1 VIARSLGGIVPLALT
16 ALIGAALLSM
26 LAGDRGPISLIQE
39 SVQRADTRRAE
50 DAGQRSAEPAGEV
63 DPAPPEIDRLLDER
77 RSLAKK
83 VAHTVW
89 RAVRVPVLLFAVG
102 LAALL
107 VLRIRARHRRRYVR
121 HWLLPYR
128 ADEANPDQVRRLIE
142 SWHQMTL
149 RRWWQRLPSGQ
160 PSLALELHAIPDDGG
175 NRVRLMLACPDE
187 PGLAAALDGRL
198 VACYRDTRLRE
209 PQEDEPRAL
218 GQVIRLKKR
227 RSFTTRLETPDRYD
241 QSLVDGLVAT
251 MSAGGEPCTVQY
263 ALTPAPAS
271 FDRFARWLFRSE
283 ERQLEQARV
292 RAEGG
297 DPGVR
302 SEVAQQELEGGLELQ
317 HRPLFFAELRVSSP
331 SYATTRRIAGAIR
344 GGSSGENRLV
354 ERRIRVR
361 RSLYLRRMA
370 RALGNPVPSWSR
382 GVVSSSEVAGL
393 WHVPSPF
400 IKGVRIERSSVPRV
414 PAPPEILRASGEL
427 ALVRDERGYVTIAD
441 QDKRM
446 NAMLLGA
453 QGTGKTSVMC
463 RGIAADVTDPNCAVI
478 VLDGKSDLALKALS
492 VIPEELSHGRR
503 VHFLDFAN
511 PEIGIDPFTAD
522 ADRDAVA
529 DAIVEAFKEV
539 HEEGSI
545 QASSDRY
552 LRQAAIAC
560 MGWVERTGQER
571 ATLWDMW
578 TILLP
583 SAEDFRREVVRAIG
597 KDTELAAAAMFF
609 GEQLPDQLH
618 AARGQFVPRLDAPVN
633 KLQKLTGQPKLDAIL
648 RHPLSLSID
657 EVIRNR
663 DVLVVSGA
671 VGSFGEGSAKV
682 LLQFILHMVHRALI
696 RQQELAEGERARV
709 ALKVDE
715 AHLLFSPTFARMLA
729 MDRSAGLEC
738 VAAWQSLGQI
748 EERQLRSV
756 ILNLLRHR
764 FVFSV
769 ADDDAR
775 QLADMLQTVYADVM
789 RDDQPARQRTRISP
803 DALMHLPNFHAAC
816 SWISGGARVP
826 SFIAETLP
834 MEENSGRIDAHLRAQ
849 RDRGA
854 HYPGPIPPPNRLAA
868 FTKIQDLV
876 PREESRAATALR
888 RQERGG
894 RPVRRDGGQAFSG
907 GLGAGASEAI
917 RRSANG
923 GGQARR
929 LTETGLEAGRPQGP
943 ASNSE
948 DGIPAFSPERSSVDD
963 QADRIGVAP
972 LGSPTRSPVPDSYTE
987 LDEFDDAT
995 GLRWQQR
1002 PTGPH
1007 KPPLPRKDDLE
1018 VLAVLHE
1025 LRFLTAS
1032 QIGRRFM
1039 PGRALRSVQHRLGQ
1053 MFRVGWVRRCEI
1065 ATRKRGHTQRVYA
1078 LDEAGF
1084 ELIRANRGRTDLARG
1099 VDPDAKWRAPEVE
1112 DPRLV
1117 LHDLHVNAWLFAL
1130 ERLLAPN
1137 VIRGWRGPRQ
1147 AKLDVPGERV
1157 RGQWVPLTAE
1167 TVQLGTGHHLA
1178 DLQLE
1183 DFRPVRPDLAVEV
1196 DVSLGDSRRVVEL
1209 LIELDRSG
1217 RASSNYE
1224 KFRRYDA
1231 LLNGWAMA
1239 TSRYRKL
1246 GEPPVLIVVVE
1257 DDEKAFAFLRAADR
1271 IMTGRVGKWGVPEAV
1286 WPAHGRR
1293 RMFVAAE
1300 RDIHQGT
1307 LRAQRLPE
1315 HPPAL
1320 RKALAGHGTDR
1331 LAREQ
1336 VASLLP
1342 SAFLRMNP

>member
-1 VIARSLGGIVPLALT
+1 VIARVLGRIVPLALT
-16 ALIGAALLSM
+16 ALLGAALVSM
-26 LAGDRGPISLIQE
+26 LASGWGPLGLIRE
-39 SVQRADTRRAE
+39 SVDRADRVEQSREQGRHHARRAPL
-50 DAGQRSAEPAGEV
+50 A
-63 DPAPPEIDRLLDER
+63 DPPTPELARLLDER
-77 RSLAKK
+77 RSLATE
-83 VAHTVW
+83 ATAAVW
-89 RAVRVPVLLFAVG
+89 RAVRVPVLL
-102 LAALL
+102 AALVL
-107 VLRIRARHRRRYVR
+107 ALLLGLRIRARHRRRYVR

-128 ADEANPDQVRRLIE
+128 ADEATPDQVRRLIE
-142 SWHQMTL
+142 SCHQMTL
-149 RRWWQRLPSGQ
+149 RRWWQRLLSGQ
-160 PSLALELHAIPDDGG
+160 PSLGLELHAIPDEGG
-175 NRVRLMLACPDE
+175 NRVRLTLACPDE
-187 PGLAAALDGRL
+187 PGLAEALDGRL
-198 VACYRDTRLRE
+198 VACYRDSRLIEEDGE
-209 PQEDEPRAL
+209 PHSV
-218 GQVIRLKKR
+218 GQLIRLKKR
-227 RSFTTRLETPDRYD
+227 RSFTIRLETPDRYD

-251 MSAGGEPCTVQY
+251 MSAAGVPCTVQY

-317 HRPLFFAELRVSSP
+317 HRPLFFADLRVSAP
-331 SYATTRRIAGAIR
+331 SYATARRVAGAIR

-354 ERRIRVR
+354 ERRIR
-361 RSLYLRRMA
+361 LRRRLYVQRMT
-370 RALGNPVPSWSR
+370 RALANPLPSWSR
-382 GVVSSSEVAGL
+382 GVVSSSELAGL
-393 WHVPSPF
+393 WHLPSPF
-400 IKGVRIERSSVPRV
+400 VKGVRIERSSVPRV
-414 PAPPEILRASGEL
+414 PAPPEIRRAGSEL
-427 ALVRDERGYVTIAD
+427 ALVRDERGFVAIAD

-492 VIPEELSHGRR
+492 VIPEELDHGRR
-503 VHFLDFAN
+503 VQFLDFAN

-597 KDTELAAAAMFF
+597 RDTELAAAAMFF
-609 GEQLPDQLH
+609 GEQLPDQLR
-618 AARGQFVPRLDAPVN
+618 AARGQFVPRLDSPVN

-671 VGSFGEGSAKV
+671 VGSFGEGSARV

-696 RQQELAEGERARV
+696 RQQELPEPERARV

-748 EERQLRSV
+748 DDRQLRSV

-775 QLADMLQTVYADVM
+775 QLADMLQTVYADVI
-789 RDDQPARQRTRISP
+789 RDDQPARRRTRISP
-803 DALMHLPNFHAAC
+803 DALMHLPNYHAAC
-816 SWISGGARVP
+816 SWIAGGARVG
-826 SFIAETLP
+826 SFIAQTLQ
-834 MEENSGRIDAHLRAQ
+834 MEQDDERIEAHLQAQ
-849 RDRGA
+849 RERGA
-854 HYPGPIPPPNRLAA
+854 HYPGPIPPPNRLSAY
-868 FTKIQDLV
+868 TKIQDLV
-876 PREESRAATALR
+876 PRKSERPAPSEGRGRDGAATGPAPHAKAVGEALT
-888 RQERGG
+888 G
-894 RPVRRDGGQAFSG
+894 DTASTGGQ
-907 GLGAGASEAI
+907 
-917 RRSANG
+917 
-923 GGQARR
+923 
-929 LTETGLEAGRPQGP
+929 
-943 ASNSE
+943 
-948 DGIPAFSPERSSVDD
+948 IPDFLPERSSLDD
-963 QADRIGVAP
+963 GADRVGVAP
-972 LGSPTRSPVPDSYTE
+972 LGTPVRPAVPDSYTE
-987 LDEFDDAT
+987 LDEYDQVT
-995 GLRWQQR
+995 GLRWQER
-1002 PTGPH
+1002 PPGPH

-1018 VLAVLHE
+1018 VLAALHE
-1025 LRFLTAS
+1025 LRFLAAR
-1032 QIGRRFM
+1032 QVHRRFM
-1039 PGRALRSVQHRLGQ
+1039 PHRALRTVRHRLNQ
-1053 MFRVGWVRRCEI
+1053 MFRVGWLRRCEI
-1065 ATRKRGHTQRVYA
+1065 TTGNRGHTQRIYA
-1078 LDEAGF
+1078 LDQDGY
-1084 ELIRANRGRTDLARG
+1084 ELIRANRGRTELARL
-1099 VDPDAKWRAPEVE
+1099 VDPDAKWRPSEVE
-1112 DPRLV
+1112 DPRLI
-1117 LHDLHVNAWLFAL
+1117 LHDLHANAWLFAL
-1130 ERLLAPN
+1130 ERLVAPN
-1137 VIRGWRGPRQ
+1137 VLRGWRGPHAAR
-1147 AKLDVPGERV
+1147 LEVPGEKV
-1157 RGQWVPLTAE
+1157 RGQWVPLSLD

-1183 DFRPVRPDLAVEV
+1183 EFRPVRPDLAVEL
-1196 DVSLGDSRRVVEL
+1196 DLSLGDQRRRVEL
-1209 LIELDRSG
+1209 LVELDRSG
-1217 RASSNYE
+1217 RASSNYD

-1239 TSRYRKL
+1239 VPRYRAL
-1246 GEPPVLIVVVE
+1246 GEPPIVVFVVE
-1257 DDEKAFAFLRAADR
+1257 DDHKTAQFLRSADR
-1271 IMTGRVGKWGVPEAV
+1271 IMTGRVGKWGVPEAA
-1286 WPAHGRR
+1286 WPAYGRR
-1293 RMFVAAE
+1293 RTFVMCE

-1307 LRAQRLPE
+1307 LRSQRLPE

-1320 RKALAGHGTDR
+1320 REALRGRRAGRTEP
-1331 LAREQ
+1331 EQ

-1342 SAFLRMNP
+1342 RAFLR

>member
-1 VIARSLGGIVPLALT
+1 VIARVLGGVAPLILT
-16 ALIGAALLSM
+16 AVVGAALLSM
-26 LAGDRGPISLIQE
+26 LASDKGPLGLIRE
-39 SVQRADTRRAE
+39 SVERGDIPTPRKEPRREPTRQARE
-50 DAGQRSAEPAGEV
+50 RDI
-63 DPAPPEIDRLLDER
+63 PPPDIRRLLDER
-77 RSLAKK
+77 RSLATQ
-83 VAHTVW
+83 VATTIW
-89 RAVRVPVLLFAVG
+89 RAVRVPVLLTALG
-102 LAALL
+102 LAGMLALRL
-107 VLRIRARHRRRYVR
+107 RARLRRRYVR
-121 HWLLPYR
+121 HWLMPYR
-128 ADEANPDQVRRLIE
+128 ADEASPDQVRRLIE

-149 RRWWQRLPSGQ
+149 RRWWQRLLSGQ
-160 PSLALELHAIPDDGG
+160 PSFALELHAFRGDGG

-187 PGLAAALDGRL
+187 PGLADALDGRL
-198 VACYRDTRLRE
+198 VACYRDTRLVAGE
-209 PQEDEPRAL
+209 RAL
-218 GQVIRLKKR
+218 DSHGVVVRLKKR

-241 QSLVDGLVAT
+241 QSLIDGLVAT
-251 MSAGGEPCTVQY
+251 MSAAGESCTVQY

-283 ERQLEQARV
+283 ERQLERARV

-317 HRPLFFAELRVSSP
+317 HRPLFFAELRVSAP
-331 SYATTRRIAGAIR
+331 SYSTARRVAGSIR
-344 GGSSGENRLV
+344 GDSSGENRLV
-354 ERRIRVR
+354 ERRLR
-361 RSLYLRRMA
+361 LRRRLYIRRMT
-370 RALGNPVPSWSR
+370 RAIGNPLPSWSR
-382 GVVSSSEVAGL
+382 GVVSSSELAGL
-393 WHVPSPF
+393 WHLPSPF
-400 IKGVRIERSSVPRV
+400 VKGVRIERSSVPRV
-414 PAPPEILRASGEL
+414 PAPPEICCVPAEL
-427 ALVRDERGYVTIAD
+427 ALVRDEHGDVAIAD
-441 QDKRM
+441 RDKRM

-463 RGIAADVTDPNCAVI
+463 RGIAADVADPNCAVV

-492 VIPEELSHGRR
+492 VIPEDLDHGRR
-503 VHFLDFAN
+503 VHFLDFAH

-597 KDTELAAAAMFF
+597 RDTELAAAAMFF

-671 VGSFGEGSAKV
+671 VGSFGEGSARV

-696 RQQELAEGERARV
+696 RQQELPESERARV

-748 EERQLRSV
+748 EDRQLRSV

-789 RDDQPARQRTRISP
+789 RDDQPARRRTRVSP

-816 SWISGGARVP
+816 SWIAGGARVP
-826 SFIAETLP
+826 SFIAQTLP
-834 MEENSGRIDAHLRAQ
+834 MEENAERIEAHLRAQ
-849 RDRGA
+849 RYRGA
-854 HYPGPIPPPNRLAA
+854 HYPGPIPPPNRLAGY
-868 FTKIQDLV
+868 TNIQDLV
-876 PREESRAATALR
+876 PREKPDPSPASGVGRTVRRRRACGAT
-888 RQERGG
+888 GG
-894 RPVRRDGGQAFSG
+894 RTSSG
-907 GLGAGASEAI
+907 TESAGPTEAVGND
-917 RRSANG
+917 ANG
-923 GGQARR
+923 DP
-929 LTETGLEAGRPQGP
+929 RPSPMADTCRSP
-943 ASNSE
+943 ASPKRPSGDRDVE
-948 DGIPAFSPERSSVDD
+948 IPDFLPERSSVDD

-972 LGSPTRSPVPDSYTE
+972 LGTPTRTQVPDSYTE
-987 LDEFDDAT
+987 LDEFDDPT
-995 GLRWQQR
+995 GLRWQER
-1002 PTGPH
+1002 PKGPY

-1018 VLAVLHE
+1018 VLAALHE

-1032 QIGRRFM
+1032 EIGRRFM

-1065 ATRKRGHTQRVYA
+1065 TTGNRGHTQRVYA
-1078 LDEAGF
+1078 LDQNGY
-1084 ELIRANRGRTDLARG
+1084 ELIQSNRGRTELARL
-1099 VDPDAKWRAPEVE
+1099 VDPDAKWRPPEVE
-1112 DPRLV
+1112 DPRV
-1117 LHDLHVNAWLFAL
+1117 ILHDLHTNAWLFAF
-1130 ERLLAPN
+1130 ERRVARN
-1137 VIRGWRGPRQ
+1137 VLRGWRGPHASR
-1147 AKLDVPGERV
+1147 LEVPGEKV
-1157 RGQWVPLTAE
+1157 RGQWVPINLD
-1167 TVQLGTGHHLA
+1167 TVPLGTGHHLA
-1178 DLQLE
+1178 DLQLDE
-1183 DFRPVRPDLAVEV
+1183 FRPVRPDLAIEL
-1196 DVSLGDSRRVVEL
+1196 DLSLGDQRRRVEL
-1209 LIELDRSG
+1209 LVELDRSG
-1217 RASSNYE
+1217 RASSNYD

-1239 TSRYRKL
+1239 VPRYKAL
-1246 GEPPVLIVVVE
+1246 GEPPIVVFVVE
-1257 DDEKAFAFLRAADR
+1257 DDHKATQFLSAADR
-1271 IMTGRVGKWGVPEAV
+1271 IMTGRVGKWGVPEAA
-1286 WPAHGRR
+1286 WPAYGRR
-1293 RMFVAAE
+1293 RTFVLSE
-1300 RDIHQGT
+1300 RDVHQGT
-1307 LRAQRLPE
+1307 LRARRLPE

-1320 RKALAGHGTDR
+1320 RKALRGRRADG
-1331 LAREQ
+1331 LEPEQ

-1342 SAFLRMNP
+1342 PAFLR

>member
-1 VIARSLGGIVPLALT
+1 VIARLLGRIVPLALT
-16 ALIGAALLSM
+16 ALVGAALLSV
-26 LAGDRGPISLIQE
+26 LASDRGPLGLIRE
-39 SVQRADTRRAE
+39 SVNRAE
-50 DAGQRSAEPAGEV
+50 GVVQRGEPGRHPGRARQT
-63 DPAPPEIDRLLDER
+63 DPPAPEIGQLLDKR
-77 RSLAKK
+77 RSLATK
-83 VAHTVW
+83 AATAVW
-89 RAVRVPVLLFAVG
+89 QAIRVPVLLAAFVLAVL
-102 LAALL
+102 LA
-107 VLRIRARHRRRYVR
+107 LRIRTRHRRRYVR

-128 ADEANPDQVRRLIE
+128 ADEATPDQVRRLIE

-149 RRWWQRLPSGQ
+149 RRWWQRLLAGQ
-160 PSLALELHAIPDDGG
+160 PSIALELQAIADEGG
-175 NRVRLMLACPDE
+175 NRVRMVLACPDE
-187 PGLAAALDGRL
+187 PGLAEALDGRL
-198 VACYRDTRLRE
+198 VACYRDTRLVKGQGE
-209 PQEDEPRAL
+209 PSSL

-251 MSAGGEPCTVQY
+251 MSAAGEPCRIQY

-271 FDRFARWLFRSE
+271 FDRFARWLFRSA

-317 HRPLFFAELRVSSP
+317 HRPLFFAELRVSAP
-331 SYATTRRIAGAIR
+331 TYATARRVAGAIR

-354 ERRIRVR
+354 ERRIV
-361 RSLYLRRMA
+361 LRRRLYVGRMA
-370 RALGNPVPSWSR
+370 GALGNPLPSWSR
-382 GVVSSSEVAGL
+382 GVVSSSEFAGL
-393 WHVPSPF
+393 WHLPSPF
-400 IKGVRIERSSVPRV
+400 VKGVRIERSSVPRV
-414 PAPPEILRASGEL
+414 PAPPEIRRVPAEL
-427 ALVRDERGYVTIAD
+427 ALVRDERGFVAIAD
-441 QDKRM
+441 LDKRM
-446 NAMLLGA
+446 NVMLLGA

-463 RGIAADVTDPNCAVI
+463 RGIAADVVDPDCAVI

-492 VIPEELSHGRR
+492 VIPDELDHGRR
-503 VHFLDFAN
+503 VHFLDFAH

-671 VGSFGEGSAKV
+671 VGSFGEGSARV

-696 RQQELAEGERARV
+696 RQQELPEPERARV

-748 EERQLRSV
+748 DDRQLRSV

-816 SWISGGARVP
+816 SWIAGGARVP
-826 SFIAETLP
+826 SFIAQTLP
-834 MEENSGRIDAHLRAQ
+834 MEENANRIEAHLRAQ

-868 FTKIQDLV
+868 YTKIQDLV
-876 PREESRAATALR
+876 PREEARHTSGTRGG
-888 RQERGG
+888 ERGDM
-894 RPVRRDGGQAFSG
+894 RPVDGLTARAGSG
-907 GLGAGASEAI
+907 GNTSAPADSAGEGANGAGRASP
-917 RRSANG
+917 
-923 GGQARR
+923 
-929 LTETGLEAGRPQGP
+929 LTETRRGP
-943 ASNSE
+943 ARPRRQTGGPE
-948 DGIPAFSPERSSVDD
+948 GAIPDFAPERSSVDD

-972 LGSPTRSPVPDSYTE
+972 LGSKTGAPVPESFTE
-987 LDEFDDAT
+987 LDEFDDPT
-995 GLRWQQR
+995 GLRWQER
-1002 PTGPH
+1002 PKGPH

-1018 VLAVLHE
+1018 VLAALHE

-1039 PGRALRSVQHRLGQ
+1039 HGRALRSVQHRLGQ
-1053 MFRVGWVRRCEI
+1053 MFRVGWVRRSEI

-1084 ELIRANRGRTDLARG
+1084 ELIQANRGRTDLARHL
-1099 VDPDAKWRAPEVE
+1099 DTDARWRSPEVE

-1117 LHDLHVNAWLFAL
+1117 LHDLHTNAWLFAF
-1130 ERLLAPN
+1130 ERALSPKVL
-1137 VIRGWRGPRQ
+1137 RGWRGPRS
-1147 AKLDVPGERV
+1147 ARLEVPRERL
-1157 RGQWVPLTAE
+1157 RGQWVSLTPD
-1167 TVQLGTGHHLA
+1167 TVALGTGHHLA
-1178 DLQLE
+1178 DLQLDE
-1183 DFRPVRPDLAVEV
+1183 FRPVHPDVAVHL
-1196 DVSLGDSRRVVEL
+1196 DLSLGDKRRRVEL

-1217 RASSNYE
+1217 RPSSNHE

-1239 TSRYRKL
+1239 LPRYQKF
-1246 GEPPVLIVVVE
+1246 GEPPVVLFVVE
-1257 DDEKAFAFLRAADR
+1257 DDERAGQFLRAADR
-1271 IMTGRVGKWGVPEAV
+1271 IVTGRVGKWGVPEAA
-1286 WPAHGRR
+1286 WPAYGRR
-1293 RMFVAAE
+1293 RMFVVAE
-1300 RDIHQGT
+1300 RDVHQGT

-1320 RKALAGHGTDR
+1320 RKALSGG
-1331 LAREQ
+1331 ARFNPEQ
-1336 VASLLP
+1336 VAGLLP
-1342 SAFLRMNP
+1342 PAFLR

>member
-1 VIARSLGGIVPLALT
+1 VIAGLLGRLVALVLT
-16 ALIGAALLSM
+16 AVVGVTLLST
-26 LAGDRGPISLIQE
+26 LASDRGPLGLIRE
-39 SVQRADTRRAE
+39 SVERAGTPEQRGEPRRESTRRARE
-50 DAGQRSAEPAGEV
+50 QDVPQPDIR
-63 DPAPPEIDRLLDER
+63 RLLDER
-77 RSLAKK
+77 RSLATQ
-83 VAHTVW
+83 VATTIW
-89 RAVRVPVLLFAVG
+89 RAVRVPVLLAAGGFAG
-102 LAALL
+102 LLALR
-107 VLRIRARHRRRYVR
+107 VRARRRRRYVR

-128 ADEANPDQVRRLIE
+128 ADEAAPDQVRRLIE
-142 SWHQMTL
+142 SWHQMML
-149 RRWWQRLPSGQ
+149 RRWWQRLLSGQ
-160 PSLALELHAIPDDGG
+160 PSIALEFHAIPDEGG
-175 NRVRLMLACPDE
+175 NCVRLMLACPDE
-187 PGLAAALDGRL
+187 PWLAAALDGRL
-198 VACYRDTRLRE
+198 VACYRDTRLVNGE
-209 PQEDEPRAL
+209 GGPFTV
-218 GQVIRLKKR
+218 GQMIRLKKR

-251 MSAGGEPCTVQY
+251 MSAAGEPCTIQY

-271 FDRFARWLFRSE
+271 FDRFARWMFRSE
-283 ERQLEQARV
+283 ERHLEQARV

-317 HRPLFFAELRVSSP
+317 HRPLFFADLRVAAS
-331 SYATTRRIAGAIR
+331 SYATARRVAGTIR

-354 ERRIRVR
+354 ERRIRLRRRLYVR
-361 RSLYLRRMA
+361 RMT
-370 RALGNPVPSWSR
+370 RAIGNPLPSWSR
-382 GVVSSSEVAGL
+382 GVVSSSELAGL

-400 IKGVRIERSSVPRV
+400 VKSVRIERSSVPRV
-414 PAPPEILRASGEL
+414 PAPPEIRRVASEL
-427 ALVRDERGYVTIAD
+427 ALVRDDRGFVAIVD

-463 RGIAADVTDPNCAVI
+463 RGIAADVVDPDCAVI

-492 VIPEELSHGRR
+492 VIPEELGHGRR
-503 VHFLDFAN
+503 VHFLDFAT

-597 KDTELAAAAMFF
+597 RDTELAAAAMFF

-671 VGSFGEGSAKV
+671 VGSFGEGSARV

-696 RQQELAEGERARV
+696 RQQELSEPERARV

-748 EERQLRSV
+748 EDRQLCSV

-803 DALMHLPNFHAAC
+803 DALMHLPNYHAAC
-816 SWISGGARVP
+816 SWIAGGARVP

-834 MEENSGRIDAHLRAQ
+834 MEENAERIEAHLRAQ
-849 RDRGA
+849 RERGA
-854 HYPGPIPPPNRLAA
+854 HYPGPIPPPNRLAGY
-868 FTKIQDLV
+868 TKIQDLV
-876 PREESRAATALR
+876 PRGGPDASPAAGVGRTESPRRAHGAAGGRTSARAASAEPTEAVGKAANGDRGAGPMAETR
-888 RQERGG
+888 RAPP
-894 RPVRRDGGQAFSG
+894 RPKRPSGDRDGG
-907 GLGAGASEAI
+907 
-917 RRSANG
+917 
-923 GGQARR
+923 
-929 LTETGLEAGRPQGP
+929 
-943 ASNSE
+943 
-948 DGIPAFSPERSSVDD
+948 IPDFSPERSSVDD
-963 QADRIGVAP
+963 QADRVGVAP
-972 LGSPTRSPVPDSYTE
+972 LGSATRPPVPESYTE
-987 LDEFDDAT
+987 LDEFDDPT
-995 GLRWQQR
+995 GLRWQE
-1002 PTGPH
+1002 PPKGPH

-1018 VLAVLHE
+1018 VLAALHE

-1039 PGRALRSVQHRLGQ
+1039 HGRALRSVQHRLGQ
-1053 MFRVGWVRRCEI
+1053 MFRVGWIRRCEI
-1065 ATRKRGHTQRVYA
+1065 ATRRRGHTQRVYA

-1084 ELIRANRGRTDLARG
+1084 ELIQANRGRTELARHI
-1099 VDPDAKWRAPEVE
+1099 DPDARWRSPEVE

-1117 LHDLHVNAWLFAL
+1117 LHDLHANAWLFAL
-1130 ERLLAPN
+1130 ESLLVPN
-1137 VIRGWRGPRQ
+1137 VLRGWRGPRS
-1147 AKLDVPGERV
+1147 ARLDVPGERV
-1157 RGQWVPLTAE
+1157 RGQWVALTPE
-1167 TVQLGTGHHLA
+1167 TVPLGTGHHLA
-1178 DLQLE
+1178 DLQLDE
-1183 DFRPVRPDLAVEV
+1183 FRPVHPDFAVELDLSLGDQRRRVELMVEV
-1196 DVSLGDSRRVVEL
+1196 DRSR
-1209 LIELDRSG
+1209 

-1239 TSRYRKL
+1239 LPRYKAL
-1246 GEPPVLIVVVE
+1246 GEPPVVLFVVE
-1257 DDEKAFAFLRAADR
+1257 DDEKALSFLKAADR
-1271 IMTGRVGKWGVPEAV
+1271 NMTGRVGKWGVPEAA
-1286 WPAHGRR
+1286 WPAYGRR
-1293 RMFVAAE
+1293 RMFVVAE
-1300 RDIHQGT
+1300 RDVHQGT
-1307 LRAQRLPE
+1307 LRTQRLPE

-1320 RKALAGHGTDR
+1320 RKALTGTAR
-1331 LAREQ
+1331 LNPDQ

-1342 SAFLRMNP
+1342 TVFLR